1 MLNICE
7 VFPIR
12 KNLIR
17 NIVQTPT
24 RNHLVNEGTKV
35 TMSFQSFVVSAKLA
49 AQGKVATVESIS
61 LGSPLNI

>member
-17 NIVQTPT
+17 NIVQTPIISVIIT
-24 RNHLVNEGTKV
+24 TPVPIE
-35 TMSFQSFVVSAKLA
+35 A
-49 AQGKVATVESIS
+49 GKIQPGRAGMRQM
-61 LGSPLNI
+61 GSHIGGRPHMAL